1 MKENWPTRRFTKH
14 TCAHTYTYIYELEM
28 PAVQKFGYE
37 LNMQK
42 WYEAPAREVANLC
55 QNEYLFLHI
64 FCFNKDTPILY
75 SLHLIWG
82 LNLGTIFKMIFI
94 SNSIK
99 ERICWG
105 WSAWRQGLIP
115 FLKPQPLAQ
124 YLTHAWGLIKKLLL
138 EKWECFM

>member
-1 MKENWPTRRFTKH
+1 
-14 TCAHTYTYIYELEM
+14 M

-37 LNMQK
+37 LNIQK
-42 WYEAPAREVANLC
+42 WYEVSAREVANLC

-75 SLHLIWG
+75 SLNLIWG

-124 YLTHAWGLIKKLLL
+124 YLTHAWGLIKKMLL